1 MKEDLRVIEKLYQI
15 LCDSDH
21 PYHAAGIEYAYKN
34 HRYSLVME
42 TISFKGYHDGSQCI
56 CWINVGDS
64 DISREIELAEL
75 IQKTDFLTWA
85 DDLWRQYIETGM
97 I

>member
-1 MKEDLRVIEKLYQI
+1 MQDLREIEKLYQI
-15 LCDSDH
+15 LCDGDH
-21 PYHAAGIEYAYKN
+21 AYHAAGIEYAYKN
-34 HRYSLVME
+34 HQYSLDME

-75 IQKTDFLTWA
+75 IRQVDFLKWA
-85 DDLWRQYIETGM
+85 DEKWRQYIEIGM
-97 I
+97 V